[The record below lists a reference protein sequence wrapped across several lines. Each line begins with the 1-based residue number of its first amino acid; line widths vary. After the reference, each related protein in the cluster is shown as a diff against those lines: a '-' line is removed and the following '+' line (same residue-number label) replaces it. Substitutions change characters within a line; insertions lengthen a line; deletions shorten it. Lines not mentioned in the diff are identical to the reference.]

1 MLSDALINDLMQGLA
16 TGLPV
21 ALILGAVVVYRMYK
35 GDRDYQALLDK
46 VGKDGC
52 SELMC
57 KSWAADIKG
66 VKELISKG
74 VDLNAQD
81 KDGMTALMHACTRAD
96 RIDVLK
102 VLIEAGADPAMRRVT
117 GERAVDLAYN
127 RKHLKQVALLDKYP
141 RE

>member
-1 MLSDALINDLMQGLA
+1 MLSDAMVNDLMEGLA

-21 ALILGAVVVYRMYK
+21 ALIVGAVVVYRMYI
-35 GDRDYQALLDK
+35 GDRDYQTLLDK
-46 VGKDGC
+46 VGKDGR

-66 VKELISKG
+66 VKELISKSI
-74 VDLNAQD
+74 DLNAQD

-102 VLIEAGADPAMRRVT
+102 VLIEAGADPAMRQVT

-127 RKHLKQVALLDKYP
+127 RKHLKQVALLDKYTS
-141 RE
+141 E